1 MKKGKLME
9 KLSRKDQ
16 ALQTEQKIIKATL
29 KLLKSKSFQ
38 QLQIKDICGQ
48 ADVSI
53 GSFYHYFDNK
63 QGIIV
68 KILDLYSERFVTK
81 IRSHKLPSSQEK
93 LVVIFLEFCHI
104 AEKLGADL
112 VLEIFIHNVI
122 AYDNFFLS
130 RERPLFLS
138 ILQCIKD
145 LQEKDLLL
153 VQESEEKITSMLI
166 IFFRGFLYEW
176 GLCRNAYSLADEI
189 SKQLNRYLPVFIK
202 SV

>member
-93 LVVIFLEFCHI
+93 LVFIFLEFCHI